1 MLVKKF
7 DTPKPKCLL
16 YNHRVS
22 SNSNIPDL
30 ETNNDNAGNPP
41 PPRIDPIINGMSQQ
55 SQQQPEKQPTKQPE
69 IHTIINIQPHTE
81 VLLKKKEVLQEI
93 ADHEQAIKKAKVW
106 VQAKL
111 LSMLC
116 FAVVVYLTIKT

>member
-41 PPRIDPIINGMSQQ
+41 PPRIEPIINGMSQQ
-55 SQQQPEKQPTKQPE
+55 SQQQPTKHPE
-69 IHTIINIQPHTE
+69 THTLINIQPHTE
-81 VLLKKKEVLQEI
+81 VLLKKKEYGSRLSCCPCS
-93 ADHEQAIKKAKVW
+93 AL
-106 VQAKL
+106 L
-111 LSMLC
+111 LSCISQSKLND
-116 FAVVVYLTIKT
+116 